1 MRISFSARP
10 ALFSRGNLLTRPKG
24 VELIGELADGGR
36 PHQSRDPLLSL
47 VPVRQCR
54 LDRGLACGRETC
66 DTLALV
72 DGPNLDPNPSRS
84 LFLPSIVVRG

>member
-54 LDRGLACGRETC
+54 LDRGLACGREMLC
-66 DTLALV
+66 LRSKPASRRIAKDLSRAKTLWLAA
-72 DGPNLDPNPSRS
+72 
-84 LFLPSIVVRG
+84 